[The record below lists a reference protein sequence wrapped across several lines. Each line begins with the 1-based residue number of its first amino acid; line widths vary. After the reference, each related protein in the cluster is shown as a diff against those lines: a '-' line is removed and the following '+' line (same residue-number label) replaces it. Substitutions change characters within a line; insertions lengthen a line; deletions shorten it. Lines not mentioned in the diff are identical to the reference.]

1 MRKLYGVGTNDASY
15 VVHTTEKI
23 DGKQK
28 TTWICPFYSRW
39 DNLLKR
45 CYSEAILRSRPTYRG
60 CCVCDDWLLFTNFK
74 EWMTQQVWES
84 QHLDKDL
91 LIAGNKVYSP
101 DTCVFIHPTVNVFTT
116 DRVNFRGKYLL
127 GVSWYGRY
135 NKFRASCSNPFTKK
149 QETLGYFDTEL
160 EAHLAWKSRKHE
172 LACMLADSEL
182 VTDERVA
189 QALRT
194 RYL

>member
-1 MRKLYGVGTNDASY
+1 
-15 VVHTTEKI
+15 
-23 DGKQK
+23 
-28 TTWICPFYSRW
+28 
-39 DNLLKR
+39 
-45 CYSEAILRSRPTYRG
+45 
-60 CCVCDDWLLFTNFK
+60 VCDDWLLFTNFK

-91 LIAGNKVYSP
+91 LIAGNKIYSP